1 MQFADK
7 YVVLVITRDHQ
18 TFIAD
23 CLASIV
29 SQSNHKIPIVVIDTG
44 SLDETSENAERFLA
58 NSGWLY
64 RIYKMERGATTL
76 QALAHY
82 ASLESPNWI
91 SLISG
96 DDAFGDLYFEQAGTF
111 IEAYPEGALG
121 FSKLKVCDNKLSAI
135 SERKS
140 AWGLSRDAILKQL
153 QYSNPGNTPGVI
165 LPWKKIVQS
174 GIFNSIP
181 PILIE
186 DYWLWWQLQDKF
198 DFKNLNESKVKYRR
212 HELNLTK
219 QRKNKLYAFS
229 LGYCTGLPLLHQNT
243 FATHFRNVLLVTRW
257 IRHISPIYWSNF
269 FLGRKQVHSNTNL
282 TSNLR

>member
-1 MQFADK
+1 MESDEK
-7 YVVLVITRDHQ
+7 YAVLVITRDHQ
-18 TFIAD
+18 TFIAE

-29 SQSNHKIPIVVIDTG
+29 PGSNHKTPIVVIDTG
-44 SLDETSENAERFLA
+44 SLDKTAENAERFLA
-58 NSGWLY
+58 NSGWQY

-76 QALAHY
+76 QALALY

-96 DDAFGDLYFEQAGTF
+96 DDAFGEGYFEQAGTF
-111 IEAYPEGALG
+111 MEAYPVGALG
-121 FSKLKVCDNKLSAI
+121 FSKLEVCDSKLSAI

-140 AWGLSRDAILKQL
+140 TWGLSRDTILKQL

-174 GIFNSIP
+174 GILNSIP

-212 HELNLTK
+212 HESNLTN
-219 QRKNKLYAFS
+219 QKLDSKFAYS
-229 LGYCTGLPLLHQNT
+229 LGFCSGIPLSKHKTLVGN
-243 FATHFRNVLLVTRW
+243 LLSIFLTIRW
-257 IRHISPIYWSNF
+257 IRHIGVSKWHHY
-269 FLGRKQVHSNTNL
+269 LRGHKDGRNPVTTK
-282 TSNLR
+282 R